1 MISDTKTREEIIA
14 DFLSGLVRAMGDEML
29 KGINSGVE
37 DIYTAYVKQ
46 LSVEEG
52 SY

>member
-1 MISDTKTREEIIA
+1 MNPEVVADVLACLMSAIA
-14 DFLSGLVRAMGDEML
+14 DDML
-29 KGINSGVE
+29 EDRNSGVE

>member
-1 MISDTKTREEIIA
+1 MNPEVVA
-14 DFLSGLVRAMGDEML
+14 DVLAGLVRAMGDEML
-29 KGINSGVE
+29 AGQNSGVE